1 MNTQCIKY
9 LASLNTLCNSV
20 AGLVVVL
27 KKTEIKNVDAT
38 IEYTQKL
45 ITQLQE
51 IQRALLYF
59 KNTPSQRLILS
70 PKPPGSPDGAA

>member
-1 MNTQCIKY
+1 MNTLCIKY
-9 LASLNTLCNSV
+9 LARLNTLCNTV
-20 AGLVVVL
+20 AAYITVL
-27 KKTEIKNVDAT
+27 RTTEIRNVDAT

-59 KNTPSQRLILS
+59 KNTPSQRLIIS
-70 PKPPGSPDGAA
+70 PKPPGPPDRPA